1 MCDEIILC
9 IYPSHKDFGRSS
21 MALGK
26 EETKSGAQDSY
37 ILLENDL
44 SIINEITKDKS
55 GRINKL
61 TF

>member
-1 MCDEIILC
+1 
-9 IYPSHKDFGRSS
+9 